1 MLAAERVIGRRH
13 RGVISVGMWMEDCGG
28 VRGTDESKLALG
40 KLSLMVLQETLISTV
55 SLFVVY
61 IVRPTSN

>member
-1 MLAAERVIGRRH
+1 
-13 RGVISVGMWMEDCGG
+13 MWMEDCGG

-40 KLSLMVLQETLISTV
+40 KLSLMVLQETLTSTV